1 MKSTN
6 ISGNITINHFHEK
19 CKITNYNIAG
29 SENGNTTVDQHQEV
43 QSTEREKEYLEL
55 VNMITEAVELDPRK
69 LSICFSMNATEIC
82 DRVRRYSKKWGVYV
96 TTLQT
101 ELSHIWAQSVI
112 DMKNTPSSEKQKRT
126 SFKNEVADLLEELD
140 ILVEYVYQDRPY
152 NPTINKLRDV
162 KDEIIKLHCKYNN
175 KKV

>member
-1 MKSTN
+1 MKSRN

-19 CKITNYNIAG
+19 CKITNYNIAETEG
-29 SENGNTTVDQHQEV
+29 QNVTVDQHQEV

-69 LSICFSMNATEIC
+69 LSICFSMNAINIC

-101 ELSHIWAQSVI
+101 ELSHIWAQSVL

-126 SFKNEVADLLEELD
+126 SFGKEIKDLLKELD
-140 ILVEYVYQDRPY
+140 RLTERVYEDRPY
-152 NPTINKLRDV
+152 NRTIIELKDV
-162 KDEIIKLHCKYNN
+162 KDEIMKLHYKYNN
-175 KKV
+175 NKP